1 MDYIKKEETINIDI
15 ETIFTLVNQ
24 VDKYSDF
31 LPWCNGSKIISNEN
45 NIMIGEISVSKNLVK
60 WTFTTENH
68 YIDNEKIQLKLLDGP
83 FKSLNG
89 LWSFSRVD
97 KNTTIVN
104 FVLEYEFSNK
114 IIELSIKP
122 VFTSIMT
129 SILDSFISE
138 AFRMKYEK

>member
-1 MDYIKKEETINIDI
+1 
-15 ETIFTLVNQ
+15 
-24 VDKYSDF
+24 
-31 LPWCNGSKIISNEN
+31 
-45 NIMIGEISVSKNLVK
+45 MIGEISVSKNLVK

>member
-1 MDYIKKEETINIDI
+1 MDYIKKEESINIDI
-15 ETIFTLVNQ
+15 ETIFALVNQ
-24 VDKYSDF
+24 VDKYSGF

>member
-1 MDYIKKEETINIDI
+1 MDYIKKEESINIDI
-15 ETIFTLVNQ
+15 ETIFALVNQ

-31 LPWCNGSKIISNEN
+31 LPWCNGSKIISNKN
-45 NIMIGEISVSKNLVK
+45 NIIIGEISVSKNFVK

-89 LWSFSRVD
+89 LWSFSKVNQ
-97 KNTTIVN
+97 NTTIVN

-138 AFRMKYEK
+138 AFRMKHEK

>member
-1 MDYIKKEETINIDI
+1 MDYIKKEESINIDI

-89 LWSFSRVD
+89 LWSFSRVN

>member
-1 MDYIKKEETINIDI
+1 MDYIKKEESINIDI

>member
-1 MDYIKKEETINIDI
+1 MDYIKKEESINIDI

-129 SILDSFISE
+129 SILDSFVSE

>member
-1 MDYIKKEETINIDI
+1 MDYIKKEESINIDI

-83 FKSLNG
+83 FKNLNG